1 MKSVKLEYLEKHYKE
16 NKNFDLF
23 SYNGKEEILIYNM
36 KTNSITKLTT
46 KNKRKFNNKDIKIF
60 SVL

>member
-1 MKSVKLEYLEKHYKE
+1 MKSVKLEYLERHYKE
-16 NKNFDLF
+16 SKNFDLL

-46 KNKRKFNNKDIKIF
+46 KNKR
-60 SVL
+60 

>member
-1 MKSVKLEYLEKHYKE
+1 MKSVKLEYLERHYKE
-16 NKNFDLF
+16 SKNFDLL
-23 SYNGKEEILIYNM
+23 SYNGKEEILIYNI